1 MDSLK
6 IGLAFEIEEKITQDK
21 SAATIGS
28 GGLDVY
34 STPSMIA
41 LMEKTSMMCVDAL
54 LEERETTVGGAVNI
68 RHYKPTAIGKSVIC
82 KSKVVSIQG
91 KKIDFEVE
99 VFENEIL
106 IGNGKHTRFIVDKN
120 LFMEKL

>member
-6 IGLAFEIEEKITQDK
+6 IGLAFEIEEEVTHDK
-21 SAATIGS
+21 SALTLGS

-41 LMEKTSMMCVDAL
+41 LMEKTSMMSVEASL
-54 LEERETTVGGAVNI
+54 GERETTVGGAVNI
-68 RHYKPTAIGKSVIC
+68 CHYKPTSIGKKVIC
-82 KSKVVSIQG
+82 KSKVTSVLG

-99 VFENEIL
+99 VFENGNL
-106 IGNGKHTRFIVDKN
+106 IGNGQHTRFIVDKY